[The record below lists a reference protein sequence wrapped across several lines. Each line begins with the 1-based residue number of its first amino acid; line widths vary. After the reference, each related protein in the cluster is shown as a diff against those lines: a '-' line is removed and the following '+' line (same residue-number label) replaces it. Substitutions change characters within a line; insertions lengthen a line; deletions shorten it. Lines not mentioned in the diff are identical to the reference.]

1 MMSME
6 RDGWRWTMMTFHHFQ
21 ISGCIHSLL
30 TPCFSSRKN
39 VFLPSSSPGLL
50 QFWHL
55 CGHRESSQ
63 GRGHLSFLPISRW
76 ICLRDP
82 VASCDGDDTGEE
94 TIGNPK
100 PKLQHIVLGK
110 IWEIYS
116 LQACMQQSI
125 ATFKTF
131 KILQLHQDPMSLPRL
146 PGSFRADSISFRKS
160 RNEHFVVPSKS
171 WRLVIVG
178 CGISTSIG
186 TVKNQHYLQYIHIY
200 TVYNIYSTRWVTL
213 YINIYYIHILYPRS
227 NDQLN

>member
-1 MMSME
+1 M
-6 RDGWRWTMMTFHHFQ
+6 
-21 ISGCIHSLL
+21 
-30 TPCFSSRKN
+30 
-39 VFLPSSSPGLL
+39 
-50 QFWHL
+50 
-55 CGHRESSQ
+55 
-63 GRGHLSFLPISRW
+63 
-76 ICLRDP
+76 RDP

-186 TVKNQHYLQYIHIY
+186 TVSKINTICSISTYI
-200 TVYNIYSTRWVTL
+200 L
-213 YINIYYIHILYPRS
+213 YIIYIQHVELHYILIYIIYIYCTH
-227 NDQLN
+227 DQMIN